1 MPGGL
6 LTLVSYGYES
16 QVLSSRPEVTFFK
29 IMYRRHTN
37 FGIEPVEQ
45 FFKNTADFGTT
56 VTVNL
61 SKYGD
66 LIGETYIIIDLPSIP
81 QNTRKDIPSTVKKFK
96 WVDNLGYVLIKEVKL
111 EIGGILVDKHF
122 GEWLYIWNELT
133 KGSAKKRALDKMVGN
148 VPELNEYSNGKDT
161 YRLQV
166 PLSFWF
172 CNDIS
177 NTLPIIAMNHNEVKI
192 HVEFN
197 EFNNVHNVTPTHYIT
212 IEEEFVLFNQ
222 FEIISQSIDKEPAVG
237 EFVYYDVNTKKMY
250 INYISGTFQ
259 SWTNLINKSLYK
271 ITGSDSRFVVIPASS
286 PASNIIVADL
296 NYFNGI
302 TPTITEA
309 FALCKYV
316 FLDNFERIKFMKSD
330 IEFLV
335 DLVLNTQDL
344 AVNTFYNKI
353 KINFTQPTAEI
364 IWRLILEKNRN
375 RNKHFLYSSN
385 DGKNIMRKTSIN
397 IDGNKT
403 VEPLSSDF
411 FSYVQNYM
419 FHTNSVPEGIN
430 SYSFSL
436 FPEDTMPSGSVN
448 FSELQNVTLNM
459 TLDRTINYQNRA
471 FIKVYGKIY
480 NIMRIVNGRASLAFV
495 R

>member
-1 MPGGL
+1 
-6 LTLVSYGYES
+6 
-16 QVLSSRPEVTFFK
+16 
-29 IMYRRHTN
+29 
-37 FGIEPVEQ
+37 
-45 FFKNTADFGTT
+45 
-56 VTVNL
+56 
-61 SKYGD
+61 
-66 LIGETYIIIDLPSIP
+66 
-81 QNTRKDIPSTVKKFK
+81 
-96 WVDNLGYVLIKEVKL
+96 
-111 EIGGILVDKHF
+111 
-122 GEWLYIWNELT
+122 
-133 KGSAKKRALDKMVGN
+133 
-148 VPELNEYSNGKDT
+148 
-161 YRLQV
+161 
-166 PLSFWF
+166 
-172 CNDIS
+172 
-177 NTLPIIAMNHNEVKI
+177 MNHNEVKI